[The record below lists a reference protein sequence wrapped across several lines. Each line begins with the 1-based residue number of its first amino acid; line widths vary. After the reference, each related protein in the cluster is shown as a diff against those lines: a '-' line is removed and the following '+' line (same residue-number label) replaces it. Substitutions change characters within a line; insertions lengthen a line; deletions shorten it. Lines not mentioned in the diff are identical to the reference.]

1 MSIANDICKTLAPR
15 IGVALP
21 ASRWITLD
29 QARID
34 AFADLT
40 EDHQFIHTDPVRAAA
55 ESPFG
60 GTIAHGYL
68 TLSMA
73 SAFAFDAMQ
82 EIPGQSASVN
92 YGFDKVR
99 FLSPVPAGARIRGQ
113 FVLKSA
119 TAKGDHAILQMH
131 ALTIEIEGS
140 DTPALVA
147 DWLTL
152 HQFPETAR

>member
-1 MSIANDICKTLAPR
+1 MSTLIETCKNLAAH
-15 IGVALP
+15 IGAPLP
-21 ASRWITLD
+21 PSRWITMT

-34 AFADLT
+34 AFADVT
-40 EDHQFIHTDPVRAAA
+40 EDHQFIHLDPARAAA
-55 ESPFG
+55 ETPFG

-73 SAFAFDAMQ
+73 SAFAYEVMHPI
-82 EIPGQSASVN
+82 EGQSASIN

-99 FLSPVPAGARIRGQ
+99 FLAPVRAGTRIRGQ

-119 TAKGDHAILQMH
+119 MPKGETAILQMH
-131 ALTIEIEGS
+131 ALSIEIEGS
-140 DTPALVA
+140 TTPALVA

-152 HQFPETAR
+152 HQLEKQAR